1 MSIEKMAMIMFDS
14 YVDGLRR
21 KKRDFRVSSTSY
33 TRMIKLEERTIM
45 FANDFKDTSQF
56 LLPLI
61 NKVRKDGARYLENNI
76 LPDHDDPIEYSS
88 LLNNPLKPKTI
99 CKIDLNGAYWNYA
112 LKRGIISKETDDYC
126 TKVHENRSYKELK
139 SSRLKTL
146 GSLATR
152 KLTQFFEDGK
162 ENKKERKIKVENTRD
177 LYIEVCRGIDCIMKE
192 CARCVEGC
200 VYYYW
205 DCMFVDKTFSQDAI
219 DFFREQ
225 DFDTTVEE
233 TTLDFVTLG
242 DIAYL
247 VSKKDDK
254 MYLVKREDKHLLYE

>member
-1 MSIEKMAMIMFDS
+1 MEKMAMFTFDT
-14 YVDGLRR
+14 YIEGLQR
-21 KKRDFRVSSTSY
+21 KKRDFKVSSTSY
-33 TRMIKLEERTIM
+33 TRMIKLEDRTIM
-45 FANDFKDTSQF
+45 FANDFKNTSKF

-61 NKVRKDGARYLENNI
+61 NKVRKDGAKYLENNI
-76 LPDHDDPIEYSS
+76 IDNDSPIDYSS

-112 LKRGIISKETDDYC
+112 LQRGIISVETDEYC
-126 TKVHENRSYKELK
+126 TKVHEEKSYKELK

-152 KLTQFFEDGK
+152 KLTQVFKDGK
-162 ENKKERKIKVENTRD
+162 EIKKERMIKIENTRD
-177 LYIEVCRGIDCIMKE
+177 LYIDVCRGIDSIMKE
-192 CARCVEGC
+192 CARNVEGC

-205 DCMFVDKTFSQDAI
+205 DCMFVDKEFSKDAI
-219 DFFREQ
+219 AFFKTQ

-233 TTLDFVTLG
+233 TTLDFITLG

-247 VSKKDDK
+247 ISKKDDK